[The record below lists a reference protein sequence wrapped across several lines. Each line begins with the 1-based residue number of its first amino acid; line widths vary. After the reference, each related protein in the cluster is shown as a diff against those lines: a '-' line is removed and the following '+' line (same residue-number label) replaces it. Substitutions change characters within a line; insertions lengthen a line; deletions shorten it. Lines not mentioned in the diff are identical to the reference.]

1 MSGQQQLIP
10 PLAAINPA
18 LIIFDKDGT
27 LINFEAMWAA
37 WAVDLANKLEAVTG
51 RSMAERLYQALD
63 FYADTG
69 QIMPHGA
76 LSVTPMKG
84 LRALAVQV
92 LIGEVGLPPAA
103 AEAAVAKVW
112 QTPDPVA
119 TAHPLADLLGL
130 FTTLQAHSLKIA
142 VATSDDREP
151 TLATLAKLGLA
162 SFVAAVVCGD
172 DGIPIKPQPD
182 MVVSLC
188 RQLEVPPG
196 RSIMVGDNVADLN
209 MGRTAGAGLMVG
221 VLSGVSSAEILAPH
235 ADILLP
241 SVGELIQNY

>member
-1 MSGQQQLIP
+1 MMAPQLIP
-10 PLAAINPA
+10 ALTKINPA
-18 LIIFDKDGT
+18 LIVFDKDGT

-37 WAVDLANKLEAVTG
+37 WAVDLANRLEAVTG

-103 AEAAVAKVW
+103 AESAVAKVW

-119 TAHPLADLLGL
+119 TAHPLANLGAL
-130 FTTLQAHSLKIA
+130 FAALQTHGLKIA
-142 VATSDDREP
+142 VATSDDRAP
-151 TLATLAKLGLA
+151 TVATLVKLGL
-162 SFVAAVVCGD
+162 SDFVAAVVCGD

-182 MVVSLC
+182 MVLSLC
-188 RQLEVPPG
+188 RQLNVSPG
-196 RSIMVGDNVADLN
+196 RTAVVGDNVADLD
-209 MGRTAGAGLMVG
+209 MGQAAGVALRVG
-221 VLSGVSSAEILAPH
+221 VLSGVSSAEILGPH

-241 SVGELIQNY
+241 SVGELIQQY